1 MKHHMTPHA
10 THQMRRGRIQL
21 TAILQTLAHPDQ
33 RAVQADGRQVAERRI
48 SSNELL
54 RVVFKLRPHPVV
66 ITVLRV
72 ASPLSL
78 SDEGRGEPACPELT
92 ARPS

>member
-21 TAILQTLAHPDQ
+21 TAILETLAHPDQ
-33 RAVQADGRQVAERRI
+33 CAVQDGSRQVAERRI
-48 SSNELL
+48 SSNEVL
-54 RVVFKLRPHPVV
+54 RVIFKLKPYPLV

-78 SDEGRGEPACPELT
+78 SDEGREELGDMEVT
-92 ARPS
+92 A